1 MVSRVEENISR
12 SLRAVLAD
20 LPAGASIGDSEQFRE
35 LLSGLEFFLPQQVL
49 SEIYTEWTRE
59 SLDGILPC
67 LARKTGEGEAE
78 ILGLCILIS
87 DQTVTPIHVQL
98 QIAASTDEVSWL
110 ECRLGERGAHG
121 MVRVPYDSSNA
132 LSKRLHA
139 LDGKHGRI
147 DWVYKVTFGHRHLP
161 VVATKSNRD

>member
-87 DQTVTPIHVQL
+87 DQTLTPLPVRL
-98 QIAASTDEVSWL
+98 QVAASTNEVSWL
-110 ECRLGERGAHG
+110 ECRLGERGKHG
-121 MVRVPYDSSNA
+121 MVRTPYESSSA
-132 LSKRLHA
+132 VAKRLYA
-139 LDGKHGRI
+139 LDGKADRI
-147 DWVYKVTFGHRHLP
+147 EWVYKVTFGKR
-161 VVATKSNRD
+161 RR